1 MDVKFGVSFLSILS
15 FLGIKIPFNKY
26 PYYLIRIPRILSI
39 LNWRVI
45 FFYKDDT
52 KDKKND
58 TKDILVILF
67 K

>member
-45 FFYKDDT
+45 FV
-52 KDKKND
+52 
-58 TKDILVILF
+58 L
-67 K
+67 